1 MASTPPPTDE
11 MRVKAVTR
19 LVGDLEQGFR
29 DAVKRSLHFAL
40 DGSVTSLAIVDHYLE
55 QARTEERA
63 PILALL
69 AAGAGAYFGELVR
82 RELGGL
88 WIGDGSDPRHLRLL
102 LTSEFAYFS
111 PADVAFAAILG
122 EDPDP
127 DDPRT
132 PPGVPL
138 DISIHLRNTTQPPPN
153 PRRVDDPND
162 PPPDAVDADAADAAD
177 LAGAVTE
184 LPPLPYD
191 DGSDDASWIA
201 ARLAELAPVPAD
213 QFYSLTTRY
222 ETLELILALL
232 ANRRALGG
240 YEPYV
245 YTVQDYLH
253 AFS

>member
-1 MASTPPPTDE
+1 MTSTPQATDE
-11 MRVKAVTR
+11 ARAAAVKR
-19 LVGDLEQGFR
+19 LVSDLEQGFR
-29 DAVKRSLHFAL
+29 DAVQRSLHFAL

-55 QARTEERA
+55 QARDEQRA

-82 RELGGL
+82 RELGGM

-111 PADVAFAAILG
+111 PADVAFAAIVG

-138 DISIHLRNTTQPPPN
+138 DLSIHLRNTDQPPPN

-162 PPPDAVDADAADAAD
+162 PPPDAPDAAD
-177 LAGAVTE
+177 LAETASE

-191 DGSDDASWIA
+191 DGSDDAA
-201 ARLAELAPVPAD
+201 HRRVLAEEDHEEGDVD
-213 QFYSLTTRY
+213 
-222 ETLELILALL
+222 
-232 ANRRALGG
+232 RRRDVDAAS
-240 YEPYV
+240 PSSPPCPP
-245 YTVQDYLH
+245 TNFT
-253 AFS
+253 A

>member
-1 MASTPPPTDE
+1 MASPPPPTDE
-11 MRVKAVTR
+11 ARAKAVTR
-19 LVGDLEQGFR
+19 LVSDLEQNFR
-29 DAVKRSLHFAL
+29 DAVQRSLHFAL

-55 QARTEERA
+55 QARDEQRA

-111 PADVAFAAILG
+111 PVDVAFAAIVG

-138 DISIHLRNTTQPPPN
+138 DISIHLRDTDQPPPN
-153 PRRVDDPND
+153 PRRVDDPED
-162 PPPDAVDADAADAAD
+162 PPADPPET
-177 LAGAVTE
+177 VTE

-191 DGSDDASWIA
+191 DGSDDASWIS

-222 ETLELILALL
+222 ETLELILQLL
-232 ANRRALGG
+232 ASRRALGG
-240 YEPYV
+240 YEPYT

>member
-11 MRVKAVTR
+11 ARARAVTR
-19 LVGDLEQGFR
+19 LVSDLEQGFR
-29 DAVKRSLHFAL
+29 DAVQRSLHFAL

-55 QARTEERA
+55 QARDEQRA

-102 LTSEFAYFS
+102 LTPEFAYFS
-111 PADVAFAAILG
+111 PVDVAFAAIVG

-138 DISIHLRNTTQPPPN
+138 DISIHLRNTDQPPPN
-153 PRRVDDPND
+153 PRRVDDPED
-162 PPPDAVDADAADAAD
+162 PPADPPE
-177 LAGAVTE
+177 AVTE
-184 LPPLPYD
+184 LLPLPYD
-191 DGSDDASWIA
+191 DGSDDASWIS

-222 ETLELILALL
+222 ETLELILQLL
-232 ANRRALGG
+232 ASRRALGG
-240 YEPYV
+240 YEPYT